1 MSGLRRRL
9 RSERGAELIE
19 TALTLPLI
27 LLVVI
32 GISDFGFVFQ
42 KLEIVTNAAREG
54 ARVLVLPDFGPADA
68 IARVSQYLEAAGLDP
83 DLATL
88 PEEDDLEPT
97 EEDLDGTNCIA
108 VVTVT
113 VQYPHDAPF
122 LAVIGDYFN
131 SSFGSF
137 TLTGTSTMRT
147 EDAAVECTEEE
158 E

>member
-1 MSGLRRRL
+1 MAEMSGLRRRL

-32 GISDFGFVFQ
+32 GIIEFGFVFQ

-68 IARVSQYLEAAGLDP
+68 IARMEQYLDAAGLDP

-88 PEEDDLEPT
+88 PEEADLAAV

-108 VVTVT
+108 VVNVWVT
-113 VQYPHDAPF
+113 YPHQAPF
-122 LAVIGDYFN
+122 LAGIGRYFN
-131 SSFGSF
+131 STFGTF
-137 TLTGTSTMRT
+137 TLRGRSTMRT
-147 EDAAVECTEEE
+147 EDAGVECSP
-158 E
+158 

>member
-32 GISDFGFVFQ
+32 GIIEFGFVFQ

-68 IARVSQYLEAAGLDP
+68 NARISQYLDAAGLDP

-88 PEEDDLEPT
+88 PEEADLDPT
-97 EEDLDGTNCIA
+97 EEDLDGTNCIS
-108 VVTVT
+108 VVTVW
-113 VQYPHDAPF
+113 VKYPHEAPF
-122 LAVIGDYFN
+122 LAGIGSYFN
-131 SSFGSF
+131 STFGTFNLEGQSR
-137 TLTGTSTMRT
+137 MRT
-147 EDAAVECTEEE
+147 EESAVACTEE
-158 E
+158 